1 MDYSNGRKF
10 LKLGLQA
17 QVFQFGSL
25 RHLLAKRSQM
35 STKCSFFRRHYS
47 PMKKFLL
54 PLFVSTLSLFANPS
68 FGQDQRAI
76 IAAQQAQL
84 EQLSRKLKEL
94 ETQLK
99 DGTFVVGKAASAVN
113 AQNAQSAT
121 KADRATSADRASS
134 AANADSANKIMTDD
148 AARFYI
154 DQGGNA
160 GLMFVFEKD
169 GNFVRY
175 RCSNFGDFGTCT
187 AQKLY

>member
-1 MDYSNGRKF
+1 
-10 LKLGLQA
+10 
-17 QVFQFGSL
+17 
-25 RHLLAKRSQM
+25 
-35 STKCSFFRRHYS
+35 
-47 PMKKFLL
+47 MKKFLL